1 MKLVMGDL
9 QGSSSRND
17 DAGTF
22 RGKKGENLEHIM
34 HNIYCISLAVKG
46 KRRLEDLERVSG
58 LNKNFLLLLGREELC
73 WLKKPAEETHP

>member
-17 DAGTF
+17 DTGTF
-22 RGKKGENLEHIM
+22 RGRKGENLEHIM

-58 LNKNFLLLLGREELC
+58 LNKNYFSSSKVG
-73 WLKKPAEETHP
+73 KSYVA